1 MQSGTPV
8 LSPSFILR
16 QLGIVLIWFAV
27 ITVIILMY
35 SDETGP
41 FPVSVGHRLLIAAG
55 IVVFVNLPWVKAIG
69 RIYLRTTPDDGDL
82 DD

>member
-1 MQSGTPV
+1 MLTS
-8 LSPSFILR
+8 SFILR
-16 QLGIVLIWFAV
+16 QLGLILIWFAV
-27 ITVIILMY
+27 ITVIVLLY
-35 SDETGP
+35 ADVTDP

-55 IVVFVNLPWVKAIG
+55 IVVFINLPWVKAIG

>member
-1 MQSGTPV
+1 M
-8 LSPSFILR
+8 
-16 QLGIVLIWFAV
+16 IWFAV
-27 ITVIILMY
+27 ITVIVLLY
-35 SDETGP
+35 ADVTDP

-55 IVVFVNLPWVKAIG
+55 IVVFINLPWVKAIG

>member
-1 MQSGTPV
+1 MPTS
-8 LSPSFILR
+8 SFILR
-16 QLGIVLIWFAV
+16 QLGFVMIWFAV
-27 ITVIILMY
+27 ITVIVLLY
-35 SDETGP
+35 ADVTDP

-55 IVVFVNLPWVKAIG
+55 IVVFINLPWVKAIG